1 LLKDDGGAEQVSK
14 RLDLVVQAVEV
25 FGAHFLAEI
34 RFKLVHPHFHV
45 TLSQKSIYNVLD
57 VVNFSIK

>member
-1 LLKDDGGAEQVSK
+1 MSK